1 VEIVSISVDL
11 LIKVFGFVVCVINLL
26 CSGDHDAVVP
36 HVGTQA
42 WIRYLNLTIV
52 DDWRPW
58 YVGGQVAG

>member
-1 VEIVSISVDL
+1 MEIVSISIDL
-11 LIKVFGFVVCVINLL
+11 LIKVFGITVCVINLS
-26 CSGDHDAVVP
+26 CSGDHDAGVTV
-36 HVGTQA
+36 VGTQA